1 MRAAGRRRRAAL
13 AALLA
18 GLAVALTG
26 PTSGLAEDPP
36 AAVDGGL
43 GSLPLDPGQ
52 LVAPALTDVERLA
65 ALRPEANGIR
75 VALISSGV
83 DTSVLPESLRG
94 QVSEITGVTGDRVG
108 FGTYA
113 ASVLLQLDSGAR
125 ISSLNVYPYGWFH
138 PDWQAG
144 VFNWLIQ
151 NPGSFDVVLYA
162 LPPSDFMDPVSL
174 YMGAG
179 AWNTL
184 GDAIL
189 DRGLPGAKGQVF
201 GAPFSGWLRHQVT
214 AGNAHGPYIDWFMIH
229 TGRWLQARAQ
239 IQALRDRGLGVVA
252 PAGDLG
258 PGPQTA
264 FGIANLPEVV
274 TAGGFDGEGV
284 SRTSGSG
291 PSIDGHVKPDL
302 VAPTGLVSLLPP
314 ASPVARVLAARKL
327 LDPSLQPA
335 WDAGEP
341 ATSARAQLDS
351 TLTSA
356 AVVAAAMGGLSA
368 QGIRDVER
376 QRGALTAAARPLDGV
391 PVWRQGAGV
400 MHRAPSAELASSRP
414 LVLDHGDLGAE
425 PASGEWSTTVAL
437 TEGTPASAQ
446 VRLTDFM
453 GVGPDA
459 ESVTR
464 NLAAGEGPAVLAQPG
479 DGAVTLS
486 APLGDPSE
494 GGLYCGYTDV
504 AIPGTDGQVEN
515 VPTCLVHG
523 TKLRAHGF
531 YIHDLPAKDLTFA
544 LLPGLPPGASLLEH
558 PLHMLP
564 INPLDTQLYFR
575 VTGEDGN
582 AYFPN
587 IPPGYYRVRQF
598 SDYGTPVEQTV
609 ASSGTGAPVKQGTD
623 IGSPV
628 GYQSFDA
635 LILSAVCEEAI
646 AEVADDAGEPRP
658 CTERFLK
665 DRFGEGNVSPD
676 KPTGGWFVETPA
688 GKVRVVFEFLKKMP
702 GANVSSRY
710 IDLLRASDFR
720 FTGVQVKGEQLSPE
734 QLARANG
741 AGALWEPV
749 AGVADPAEIS
759 ATSGP
764 SAFDAANGTEVAA
777 GVASYPF
784 KLTTPNYKAHFS
796 LNLSYEVT
804 NAFVVPVVVV
814 GSSVGWGVIAPW
826 GTIQPPSVNGS
837 KPLDL
842 GRYTI
847 GGHAEGRVNF
857 DWHLLPRGAS
867 QGTLYLVYVPQ
878 YVSGANTQV
887 SSATVGDV
895 GFELDTWTNALWPAH
910 FFADAQKQGHIFS
923 VSSNYSTRQM
933 NHPECRAIDNGT
945 VKADVCEDWEV
956 IVHSPGDDA
965 ATFDVVDAQGS
976 AIDDI
981 RSAGGGFFDPH
992 RGTRIFHHLL
1002 AFGGNS
1008 VLPLELP
1015 RNEMRVN
1022 GQFWEQ
1028 LAVPEGALAKHPGE
1042 LQFRIVDNEVGR
1054 QSTLLPHAD
1063 GSVPVAPF
1071 VPFGGQNAFL
1081 KVDPVSTPNP
1091 PSAPAPPSAPSV
1103 PSPPS
1108 LP

>member
-1 MRAAGRRRRAAL
+1 MRARHPRRIGATRRPAAL

-18 GLAVALTG
+18 GLAVAL
-26 PTSGLAEDPP
+26 SVP
-36 AAVDGGL
+36 AAGQAEEQPATIDEGL
-43 GSLPLDPGQ
+43 GSLSLEPEQ
-52 LVAPALTDVERLA
+52 LVAPVVAEVERIA

-83 DTSVLPESLRG
+83 DASVLPESLRG
-94 QVSEITGVTGDRVG
+94 QVSEATGVTGDRVG

-113 ASVLLQLDSGAR
+113 ASTLLQLDSGAR
-125 ISSLNVYPYGWFH
+125 ITSLNVYPYGWFIPEWH
-138 PDWQAG
+138 AG
-144 VFNWLIQ
+144 VFNWAIQ
-151 NPGSFDVVLYA
+151 NSGSFDVVLYA

-174 YMGAG
+174 WMGAG
-179 AWNTL
+179 AWEAL
-184 GDAIL
+184 GDTIL
-189 DRGLPGAKGQVF
+189 DRGLPGAKGEVF
-201 GAPFSGWLRHQVT
+201 GLPFNGWLRSQLT
-214 AGNAHGPYIDWFMIH
+214 AGNGKGPYMDWFTIH
-229 TGRWLQARAQ
+229 ANRWLVAQAQVR
-239 IQALRDRGLGVVA
+239 ALRDRGVGVVV

-264 FGIANLPEVV
+264 FGIANLPDVV
-274 TAGGFDGEGV
+274 TVGGFDGEGV
-284 SRTSGSG
+284 STTSGSG

-314 ASPVARVLAARKL
+314 SSPVAKLLAARKL
-327 LDPSLQPA
+327 LDSSLQPA

-356 AVVAAAMGGLSA
+356 TIVAAAMGGLSA
-368 QGIRDVER
+368 AGIRDVER
-376 QRGALTAAARPLDGV
+376 QRGALTAAAKPLDGV

-400 MHRAPSAELASSRP
+400 MHRAPDSELANTRS

-425 PASGEWSTTVAL
+425 PASGEWSATIAL
-437 TEGTPASAQ
+437 TQGTPASADG
-446 VRLTDFM
+446 RLTDFM
-453 GVGPDA
+453 GVGPNA
-459 ESVTR
+459 KSVTR
-464 NLAAGEGPAVLAQPG
+464 SLAAGEGPPVTATTA
-479 DGAVTLS
+479 DGEVKLS

-504 AIPGTDGQVEN
+504 SIPGTDGEVEN

-544 LLPGLPPGASLLEH
+544 LLPGLPPGASLLDH
-558 PLHMLP
+558 ALHMLP

-582 AYFPN
+582 ADFPN
-587 IPPGYYRVRQF
+587 IIPGYYRVRQF
-598 SDYGTPVEQTV
+598 SDYGTPIEQTV
-609 ASSGTGAPVKQGTD
+609 APSAGGDAVKQGMD

-635 LILSAVCEEAI
+635 LILSAVCDEAI
-646 AEVADDAGEPRP
+646 AQVADDAGEERP

-665 DRFGEGNVSPD
+665 DRFGEENVTFD
-676 KPTGGWFVETPA
+676 KPTGGWFVHTPL
-688 GKVRVVFEFLKKMP
+688 GKLRVVFEFLKKMP

-710 IDLLRASDFR
+710 IDLLRASDFA
-720 FTGVQVKGEQLSPE
+720 FTGLQVKGEQLDPE
-734 QLARANG
+734 SLASANG
-741 AGALWEPV
+741 AGALWEPL
-749 AGVADPAEIS
+749 AGVADPAQIS

-764 SAFDAANGTEVAA
+764 SAFDATNGTEVSA
-777 GVASYPF
+777 GIASYPF

-804 NAFVVPVVVV
+804 NAFIVAAVVI
-814 GSSVGWGVIAPW
+814 GDSVAWGVINPW
-826 GTIQPPSVNGS
+826 GTIQPPSINGS

-842 GRYTI
+842 GKYTI

-857 DWHLLPRGAS
+857 DWRLLPRGAGN
-867 QGTLYLVYVPQ
+867 GTLYLIYVPQ
-878 YVSGANTQV
+878 KVSAYNTTL

-910 FFADAQKQGHIFS
+910 FFPDAGKQGHIFS
-923 VSSNYSTRQM
+923 VNSNYSTRQM
-933 NHPECRAIDNGT
+933 NHPECRAIDNGS
-945 VKADVCEDWEV
+945 VKADVCEDWAV

-965 ATFDVVDAQGS
+965 ATFDVVEVGGS
-976 AIDDI
+976 AMDDI
-981 RSAGGGFFDPH
+981 RAAGGGFFDPH
-992 RGTRIFHHLL
+992 RGTRIFHHLF

-1028 LAVPEGALAKHPGE
+1028 LAVPQEALAKHPGE
-1042 LQFRIVDNEVGR
+1042 LEFRIVDNEAGR

-1063 GSVPVAPF
+1063 GPVPVAPF
-1071 VPFGGQNAFL
+1071 VPFKAQNAFL
-1081 KVDPVSTPNP
+1081 KVEPVN
-1091 PSAPAPPSAPSV
+1091 A
-1103 PSPPS
+1103 PS
-1108 LP
+1108 LPGLP